1 LIPIELSKL
10 KRILIIRL
18 SSLGDILL
26 TTPILRAIKN
36 QSPLIKI
43 DFLVRTEYADA
54 LKLNPHLN
62 KLYFFYHEN
71 ERNSLLLSELKQN
84 KYDLIIDLQNNLRS
98 GKIIKHLSCKV
109 LKFDKKSFDKFL
121 LVQFKIN
128 RLKDS
133 PQIPVR
139 YASSIPGL
147 TLDEKGLEL
156 VTDKKPDNRINDN
169 KINIGLCPGA
179 RHFTK
184 RWIPEYYIELGKKLS
199 ENNFQILIMG
209 GKSDRI
215 ICSEISEAIPGAID
229 LSNDDDLLQTAA
241 NMKLCSLVVCNDSG
255 LMHAASSTD
264 TKVVTIFGSSVK
276 EFGFTPYQCKSIF
289 LENKSL
295 NCRPCSHIGK
305 EYCPKKHFKCMLE
318 IKPDM
323 VFKTVTEFLK
333 Y

>member
-1 LIPIELSKL
+1 MIPIELSKL
-10 KRILIIRL
+10 KKILIIRL

-26 TTPILRAIKN
+26 TTPILRAINN

-43 DFLVRTEYADA
+43 DFLVRTEYADT
-54 LKLNPHLN
+54 LKLNPNIN
-62 KLYFFYHEN
+62 KLYFFYRED
-71 ERNSLLLSELKQN
+71 ERNSLLLNELKQN
-84 KYDLIIDLQNNLRS
+84 KYDLIVDLQNNLRS
-98 GKIIKHLSCKV
+98 GKIINHLSGKV

-121 LVQFKIN
+121 LVRFKIN

-139 YASSIPGL
+139 YSSVVPDLI
-147 TLDEKGLEL
+147 LDKKGLEL
-156 VTDKKPDNRINDN
+156 VTDKEPDYRINNN

-215 ICSEISEAIPGAID
+215 ICREISEAIPGAID

-255 LMHAASSTD
+255 LMHAASSAD

-276 EFGFTPYQCKSIF
+276 EFGFTPYQCKSII

-318 IKPDM
+318 IKPEM

-333 Y
+333 F